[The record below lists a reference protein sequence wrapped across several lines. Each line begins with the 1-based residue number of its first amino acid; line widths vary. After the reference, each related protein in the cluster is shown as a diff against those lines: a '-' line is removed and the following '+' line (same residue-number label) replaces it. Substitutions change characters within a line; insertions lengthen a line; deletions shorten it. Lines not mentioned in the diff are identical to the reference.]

1 MIFIALMVFQGPT
14 ISGLQGQ
21 TISFAMS
28 ALACWHMP
36 CNLGSSPQTI
46 LAQTLKPLWLK
57 TCWLTVYI
65 GPNLFR
71 LMHCRLLFQLS
82 LCEHHCFSYACRCF
96 YRHVGAKSTH
106 ADARMECRMEHVS
119 RSRADAALLVVSCV
133 LIAFFWK
140 AAAVLFCVCTTRLAD
155 FVVIAFW
162 LRARAIQQ
170 SRFIY
175 ESNPNPNTCAMQ
187 HLYRVQ
193 HLHAYCAARV
203 PHLFLKSGFKTCTR
217 TSFIF
222 EIVFQQT
229 VKTRTRLH
237 ACL

>member
-1 MIFIALMVFQGPT
+1 MFDHGRPWSTVADHGRP
-14 ISGLQGQ
+14 
-21 TISFAMS
+21 
-28 ALACWHMP
+28 
-36 CNLGSSPQTI
+36 
-46 LAQTLKPLWLK
+46 
-57 TCWLTVYI
+57 WLTMVDHGRPWSVDNGLPWSTI
-65 GPNLFR
+65 VNHGWPWSARVDLGR
-71 LMHCRLLFQLS
+71 PQ
-82 LCEHHCFSYACRCF
+82 ACCSF
-96 YRHVGAKSTH
+96 HVGAKSTH

-162 LRARAIQQ
+162 L
-170 SRFIY
+170 
-175 ESNPNPNTCAMQ
+175 
-187 HLYRVQ
+187 HRVQ

-229 VKTRTRLH
+229 GKTRTRLH
-237 ACL
+237 TCL

>member
-1 MIFIALMVFQGPT
+1 MIFIALVVFQGPT

-57 TCWLTVYI
+57 TCWLTLCI
-65 GPNLFR
+65 SPNLFR

-82 LCEHHCFSYACRCF
+82 FCEHHCFSYACRCF

-133 LIAFFWK
+133 LIAFSWK

-162 LRARAIQQ
+162 L
-170 SRFIY
+170 
-175 ESNPNPNTCAMQ
+175 
-187 HLYRVQ
+187 HRVQ